1 MITRYS
7 RPEMRA
13 VWTDENK
20 LKLWLQIE
28 LLASEALVKEGVV
41 PTRDCKKIKVGC
53 AKWFANLPGLVAR
66 QRELEKVLNHDVIAF
81 TTAVAEAIND
91 KASRWFH
98 FGLTSSDVGD
108 TCYAV
113 QMQQSADL
121 LIADVKKLLPVIAR
135 RAWEYKFTPCIGR
148 SHGIH
153 AEPTTFGLKLALM
166 HDEFKRALRRLETA
180 REVVSVGKISGA
192 VGTSAHLSP
201 RVEAYVCKKLG
212 LRPAPIA
219 TQVVQRDIHAEFQS
233 AMALVGASIERWTV
247 EFRHLQRTEVLE
259 AEEPFSKGQKG
270 SSAMPH
276 KRNPITWE
284 RLTGLARVLRGNA
297 LAALENVALWH
308 ERDISHSSVERII
321 FPDSCTLLDYM
332 FGLLTRLMDGLA
344 VYPENMKKNLGLSL
358 GMWNSQTVLL
368 ALIRKGLTREAAYKL
383 VQDASMKTWEV
394 KHAGRD
400 DADFVEVLKATPEVA
415 KHFKRGE
422 LEKLCSLAFHF
433 KEVNRRFKRIGAIVI
448 PDNRTKK
455 TKVTKKLETGRFVFF
470 APSKFHSTARRRPT
484 AGLPPAEMLSPASY
498 NQKTSLALFVPSRI
512 RLRDILSRPHF
523 PNRLYAC
530 PIRHLL
536 SSPRFHTSPQF
547 SLA

>member
-13 VWTDENK
+13 IWQDENK
-20 LKLWLQIE
+20 LRIWLQIE
-28 LLASEALVKEGVV
+28 LLAGEALVKEGIV
-41 PTRDCKKIKVGC
+41 PANDFAKIKAGAEKC
-53 AKWFANLPGLVAR
+53 FADLKGLVER
-66 QRELEKVLNHDVIAF
+66 QKELEKTLNHDVIGF
-81 TTAVAEAIND
+81 TTAVAEQIGDDA
-91 KASRWFH
+91 ARWLH

-113 QMQQSADL
+113 QMVEAAEI
-121 LIADVKKLLPVIAR
+121 LIADVGTLRKSIAK
-135 RAWEYKFTPCIGR
+135 RAREFQFTPCIGR

-166 HDEFKRALRRLETA
+166 HDEFGRALERLERA
-180 REVVSVGKISGA
+180 RAVAGVGKISGA

-201 RVEAYVCKKLG
+201 RVEEYVCKKLG

-219 TQVVQRDIHAEFQS
+219 TQVVQRDIHAEYQTVL
-233 AMALVGASIERWTV
+233 ALVGASIERWAV

-259 AEEPFSKGQKG
+259 AEEPFTKGQKG

-297 LAALENVALWH
+297 MAALENVALWH

-332 FGLLTRLMDGLA
+332 LGLLIRLMDGLQ
-344 VYPENMKKNLGLSL
+344 VYPENMKRNLAMSL

-368 ALIRKGLTREAAYKL
+368 ALIKKGLTREAAYKL
-383 VQDASMKTWEV
+383 VQDAAMKTWEV

-400 DADFVEVLKATPEVA
+400 DADFIVQLKGTPEIA
-415 KHFKRGE
+415 KHFAKGE
-422 LEKLCSLAFHF
+422 LDKLCSLDFHF
-433 KEVNRRFKRIGAIVI
+433 KEVKNRFK
-448 PDNRTKK
+448 
-455 TKVTKKLETGRFVFF
+455 KL
-470 APSKFHSTARRRPT
+470 
-484 AGLPPAEMLSPASY
+484 GL
-498 NQKTSLALFVPSRI
+498 
-512 RLRDILSRPHF
+512 
-523 PNRLYAC
+523 
-530 PIRHLL
+530 
-536 SSPRFHTSPQF
+536 
-547 SLA
+547 